1 MVGVHLCY
9 RTRMTAFGWKIL
21 LIGGGTGAGKTELSR
36 ALAKRFDANVM
47 EGDDLRW
54 AIEAAVPR
62 GSDPDLHLF
71 VDADVWQLPVEEL
84 VDRTERLSARI
95 CRAAEAVLARHHTHA
110 QRFILDAFWVLP
122 SFASQRSFNGVDMA
136 GDVRS
141 LFLYED
147 DGASMAE
154 RRAVRE
160 RDARPATP
168 EAARLAMFR
177 AHGALM
183 RRQAEALGLPVLASR
198 PLETLEARALA
209 ALGEAP

>member
-1 MVGVHLCY
+1 MAPTGD
-9 RTRMTAFGWKIL
+9 WKIL
-21 LIGGGTGAGKTELSR
+21 LIGGGTGSGKTGLSR

-54 AIEAAVPR
+54 VIEAAVPR

-71 VDADVWQLPVEEL
+71 VDAGVWQLPLEEL
-84 VDRTERLSARI
+84 LDRTERLSARV
-95 CRAAEAVLARHHTHA
+95 CRAAEAVIVRHHTHD

-122 SFASQRSFNGVDMA
+122 AFAAQSTFNGVEMA
-136 GDVRS
+136 GEVRS

-147 DGASMAE
+147 DASSVAE
-154 RRAVRE
+154 RRAGKE
-160 RDARPATP
+160 PNAAPPTP
-168 EAARLAMFR
+168 EAVRLAMFR

-183 RRQAEALGLPVLASR
+183 RRQAEAIGLPVLAST

-209 ALGEAP
+209 ALGEASS